1 MEKKGVFIIKLELYI
16 FLFLK
21 IPPFIDIGL
30 LLKK

>member
-1 MEKKGVFIIKLELYI
+1 MEKKGVFIIKIELYI

-21 IPPFIDIGL
+21 IPSFIDIGL